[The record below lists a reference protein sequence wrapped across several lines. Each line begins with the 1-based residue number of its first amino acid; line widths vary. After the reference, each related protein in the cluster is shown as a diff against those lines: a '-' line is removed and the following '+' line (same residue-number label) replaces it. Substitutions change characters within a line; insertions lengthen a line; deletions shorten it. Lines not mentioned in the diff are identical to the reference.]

1 MNCLKSCLTSQIIN
15 DDDLK
20 RTVIEFLEILARH
33 SDNDIDDVVIQYVKS
48 KFVKKEE
55 EKGEKKE
62 EEEDY

>member
-1 MNCLKSCLTSQIIN
+1 MNCLKSCLTSEIIN

-33 SDNDIDDVVIQYVKS
+33 SDNDIDNDVIEYVKL

-55 EKGEKKE
+55 KKE
-62 EEEDY
+62 EDN